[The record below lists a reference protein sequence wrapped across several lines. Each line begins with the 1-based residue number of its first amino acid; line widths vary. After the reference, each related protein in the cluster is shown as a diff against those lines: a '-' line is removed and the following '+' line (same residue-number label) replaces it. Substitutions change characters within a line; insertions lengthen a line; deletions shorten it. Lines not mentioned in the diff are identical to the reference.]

1 MPEFAS
7 RIGVPADEL
16 RAYLDATTS
25 PSASLMIRMRR
36 LSDRFAKAR
45 SHQPP
50 QEPPRRARAAAASQ
64 LLMIGRSDDL
74 TLRRIL
80 AETRTIAVVGAS
92 QNPARPSH
100 EIYSYLLSTGQYQVY
115 PVNPTITEIDGA
127 QVYPRLADLPVAPD
141 MVDVFRRFD
150 ELPSVLA
157 ETLALKQRPKTL
169 WLQQGLWHEQVGRD
183 AEAAG
188 MQVVM
193 DRCLMVDHARLR

>member
-1 MPEFAS
+1 M
-7 RIGVPADEL
+7 
-16 RAYLDATTS
+16 T
-25 PSASLMIRMRR
+25 
-36 LSDRFAKAR
+36 
-45 SHQPP
+45 
-50 QEPPRRARAAAASQ
+50 
-64 LLMIGRSDDL
+64 GRPDDL

-100 EIYSYLLSTGQYQVY
+100 EIYSYLLSTGEYQVY
-115 PVNPTITEIDGA
+115 PVNPTITGIDGA
-127 QVYPRLADLPVAPD
+127 QAYPRLADLPVAPD
-141 MVDVFRRFD
+141 MVDVFRRFE

-157 ETLALKQRPKTL
+157 ETLALELRPKTL
-169 WLQQGLWHEQVGRD
+169 WLQEGLWHEQVGHD

>member
-1 MPEFAS
+1 M
-7 RIGVPADEL
+7 
-16 RAYLDATTS
+16 T
-25 PSASLMIRMRR
+25 
-36 LSDRFAKAR
+36 
-45 SHQPP
+45 
-50 QEPPRRARAAAASQ
+50 
-64 LLMIGRSDDL
+64 GRSDDL

-100 EIYSYLLSTGQYQVY
+100 EIYSYLLSTGEYQVY

-127 QVYPRLADLPVAPD
+127 QVYPRLADLPVVPD

-157 ETLALKQRPKTL
+157 ETLALKRRPKTL

>member
-1 MPEFAS
+1 MP
-7 RIGVPADEL
+7 
-16 RAYLDATTS
+16 
-25 PSASLMIRMRR
+25 
-36 LSDRFAKAR
+36 
-45 SHQPP
+45 
-50 QEPPRRARAAAASQ
+50 
-64 LLMIGRSDDL
+64 GRSDDQ

-100 EIYSYLLSTGQYQVY
+100 EIFSYLLSRGEYQVY
-115 PVNPTITEIDGA
+115 PVNPTISEIDGA
-127 QVYPRLADLPVAPD
+127 QVYPRLADLPVVPD

-157 ETLALKQRPKTL
+157 ETLALERRPKTL

>member
-1 MPEFAS
+1 M
-7 RIGVPADEL
+7 
-16 RAYLDATTS
+16 T
-25 PSASLMIRMRR
+25 
-36 LSDRFAKAR
+36 
-45 SHQPP
+45 
-50 QEPPRRARAAAASQ
+50 
-64 LLMIGRSDDL
+64 GRPDDL

-100 EIYSYLLSTGQYQVY
+100 EIYSYLLSTGEYQVY

-141 MVDVFRRFD
+141 MVDVFRRLE

-157 ETLALKQRPKTL
+157 ETLALEQRPKTL
-169 WLQQGLWHEQVGRD
+169 WLQEGLWHEQVGRD

-188 MQVVM
+188 MQVVR

>member
-1 MPEFAS
+1 M
-7 RIGVPADEL
+7 
-16 RAYLDATTS
+16 TT
-25 PSASLMIRMRR
+25 A
-36 LSDRFAKAR
+36 
-45 SHQPP
+45 
-50 QEPPRRARAAAASQ
+50 
-64 LLMIGRSDDL
+64 RSDDL

-100 EIYSYLLSTGQYQVY
+100 EIYSYLLSTGEYQVY
-115 PVNPTITEIDGA
+115 PVNPTITEIEGA
-127 QVYPRLADLPVAPD
+127 QVYPRLADLPVVPD
-141 MVDVFRRFD
+141 MVDVFRRFG

-188 MQVVM
+188 VQVVM
-193 DRCLMVDHARLR
+193 DRCLMVDHVRLR